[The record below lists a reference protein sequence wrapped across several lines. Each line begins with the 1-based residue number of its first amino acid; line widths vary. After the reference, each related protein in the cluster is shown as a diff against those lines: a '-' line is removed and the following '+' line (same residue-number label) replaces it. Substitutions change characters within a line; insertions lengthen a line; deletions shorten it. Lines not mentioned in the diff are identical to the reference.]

1 MVGWLQSFRP
11 KFGHRFVAGLV
22 GFCTLFILSYI
33 TTNIG
38 RHQRFPHPVIG
49 FSNGNIKP
57 SKIGCLS
64 YTSYRSSE
72 KFRTRPKKIL
82 VVNNGRLTYV
92 GYNYN
97 NELTNVT
104 SSVLKI
110 GLYNKSKKE
119 MTMYDVDVFFLK
131 PLLKCTLKIEN
142 IGKSFVEKADDLALS
157 FGSKSIQTFV
167 KSRNKQGQLNL
178 SSLESISVK
187 SIDEGLK
194 AMTSDMQQDTTTTPS
209 IFPQPN
215 ENATDVSQIY
225 NLHDIL
231 QTETYDALEA
241 ESNIFLN
248 VTRQQIELWK
258 QENKYCEFITK
269 FLEFNLT
276 SMNAHKSKLLLYLH
290 YMTCFLRLTYL
301 DWRKKDPLPEVPQVF
316 KKELMDKFVI
326 NKPGTRQYLIQHP
339 QRYQFEMGTWTYSWP
354 RQIEREL
361 AASSVHGGSPTGCI
375 EPVTRQL
382 RVQRP
387 TDQAIAAAY

>member
-1 MVGWLQSFRP
+1 
-11 KFGHRFVAGLV
+11 
-22 GFCTLFILSYI
+22 
-33 TTNIG
+33 
-38 RHQRFPHPVIG
+38 
-49 FSNGNIKP
+49 
-57 SKIGCLS
+57 
-64 YTSYRSSE
+64 
-72 KFRTRPKKIL
+72 
-82 VVNNGRLTYV
+82 
-92 GYNYN
+92 
-97 NELTNVT
+97 
-104 SSVLKI
+104 
-110 GLYNKSKKE
+110 

-231 QTETYDALEA
+231 QNETYDALEA

-326 NKPGTRQYLIQHP
+326 NKKMSQTLKDKLVAHALILVLILSN
-339 QRYQFEMGTWTYSWP
+339 YFIDAKTFC
-354 RQIEREL
+354 
-361 AASSVHGGSPTGCI
+361 SSVKFPMTRLTSIAYALGCYVSDKKNENTKI
-375 EPVTRQL
+375 ILLKLPLYKPAKKFKRKK
-382 RVQRP
+382 
-387 TDQAIAAAY
+387 